1 MVDEKI
7 ILITSCMSDD
17 DNIDFQKI
25 ELTEEEKKEIE
36 DGELMLEEIVD
47 EKCGLHNFD
56 NWLELPVTKKN
67 VKKLKELIKEME
79 KKLDILDNK
88 DEVFC
93 MIHGFLSRLSNI
105 DVHILSD
112 KDHKKLGKDD
122 KIIILD
128 KDLKNISADMSK
140 NWSVEQK

>member
-1 MVDEKI
+1 MG
-7 ILITSCMSDD
+7 DD
-17 DNIDFQKI
+17 DNIDFEKI
-25 ELTEEEKKEIE
+25 ELSDKEKNDIEEG
-36 DGELMLEEIVD
+36 DVTLEEIVD

-67 VKKLKELIKEME
+67 LSKLKELVKEME
-79 KKLDILDNK
+79 KKLDLVDNK

-93 MIHGFLSRLSNI
+93 MIHGFLSRLPNV
-105 DVHILSD
+105 DVHILSE
-112 KDHKKLGKDD
+112 KEHKKLGKDD

-128 KDLKNISADMSK
+128 KDLKNISADMAK